1 MTLGSAIRQGFSVT
15 RRAGTGIW
23 VLFLANLG
31 LAALAALPIYR
42 GILGFTGHSLMTQ
55 ELLRAFSTDW
65 FRDFTM
71 ARPGALDNYAAI
83 ILNLGLLSILVNA
96 LLVGGV
102 LAHFREPDLPQGPF
116 AFFRDARR
124 YAWRMVRL
132 MLIGLFCYWLVFLA
146 LHQGLT
152 RLTRRW
158 TVAALDDRPVFW
170 INLAISLATLA
181 GVIFVNLVIDY
192 ARVTLVLEEESSAVV
207 AFLSSLG
214 FSLRRLR
221 KALGVYAVPSLL
233 GIALLGIYRLVVP
246 WSFINASLGSAG
258 WSHLR
263 EPLVLALLFFGQ
275 QAIMWCRYW
284 FRVATWASE
293 WSYCS
298 SAHH

>member
-1 MTLGSAIRQGFSVT
+1 MKVGSAIRQGFSVT

-42 GILGFTGHSLMTQ
+42 GILSFTGHSLMTQ
-55 ELLRAFSTDW
+55 ELLRGFSTDW
-65 FRDFTM
+65 FTDFT
-71 ARPGALDNYAAI
+71 AVRPGAWDNYAATI
-83 ILNLGLLSILVNA
+83 ANFGLLSILVNA

-116 AFFRDARR
+116 AFFRDAGR

-132 MLIGLFCYWLVFLA
+132 MVIGLICYWLVFLV
-146 LHQGLT
+146 LHEGLT

-158 TVAALDDRPVFW
+158 TAAALDDRPVFW
-170 INLAISLATLA
+170 IDLAVNLVTLL

-192 ARVTLVLEEESSAVV
+192 ARVTLVLEEESSAVA
-207 AFLSSLG
+207 AFLFSLG
-214 FSLRRLR
+214 FSLHRLW
-221 KALGVYAVPSLL
+221 KALAVYAVPSLL
-233 GIALLGIYRLVVP
+233 GIALLGIYRLIVP
-246 WSFINASLGSAG
+246 WSFINAALGSAA

-275 QAIMWCRYW
+275 QAIMWCRYG

-293 WSYCS
+293 WSYFS
-298 SAHH
+298 GVDH